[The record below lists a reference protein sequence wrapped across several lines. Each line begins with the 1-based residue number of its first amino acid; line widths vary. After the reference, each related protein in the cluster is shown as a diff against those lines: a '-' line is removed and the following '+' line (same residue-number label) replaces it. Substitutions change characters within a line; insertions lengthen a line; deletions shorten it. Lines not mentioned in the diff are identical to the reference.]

1 MKLCQLKSFVFV
13 LASILFLNAP
23 VLAQQQFK
31 AEIEEFKNQDK
42 VNPPL
47 PNSIVFVGSSSFT
60 LWKDMQMNFPGYK
73 ILNRGFGGSSL
84 SDLIYYADDVI
95 FAYNPAEIVIYCG
108 ENDFMASDDITAQ
121 IVADR
126 FIYLYNLIRAKL
138 PQVPVIFVSIK
149 PSPSREKYL
158 SKFKEANRLIRDF
171 LKKDPSL
178 SAYINVYD
186 PMMKKGKPDASLFV
200 EDMLHMNEKGY
211 AIWKKYL
218 TPYLVK
224 R

>member
-1 MKLCQLKSFVFV
+1 
-13 LASILFLNAP
+13 
-23 VLAQQQFK
+23 
-31 AEIEEFKNQDK
+31 
-42 VNPPL
+42 
-47 PNSIVFVGSSSFT
+47 
-60 LWKDMQMNFPGYK
+60 
-73 ILNRGFGGSSL
+73 
-84 SDLIYYADDVI
+84 
-95 FAYNPAEIVIYCG
+95 
-108 ENDFMASDDITAQ
+108 DDITAQ

-186 PMMKKGKPDASLFV
+186 PMMKKGTPDASLFV